1 MLSGHPV
8 QLLQDGLAESH
19 VDVWQLMDLVLSD
32 HEEYK
37 AALAYRSPENCRLTY
52 HVFYPSDI
60 QLGSN

>member
-1 MLSGHPV
+1 
-8 QLLQDGLAESH
+8 